1 MKKYNFNGRQY
12 IDLIELRRE
21 IRRLRKGIPLN
32 YANFDKDRQ
41 AMVNLAY
48 NDIGKAVYREELAKA
63 KTPDAIRAVWDMPNE
78 YVVHCGK
85 NYFIEW
91 QNGNA
96 VIGGFD
102 LAMAFVDKGVA
113 EHTAEKLGPQW
124 TVDDYKATKLLKAI
138 FDTPTYTE
146 KQADGVKEILASAL
160 EESDISEEAKDQ
172 IFDVVSG
179 RIEGMVEKE

>member
-12 IDLIELRRE
+12 IDLVELRKE
-21 IRRLRKGIPLN
+21 IRRLRKGIPFN
-32 YANFDKDRQ
+32 YANFDEDRQ
-41 AMVNLAY
+41 AMINLAY

-63 KTPDAIRAVWDMPNE
+63 KTPDEIRAVWDMPKE

-91 QNGNA
+91 HQGNA

-102 LAMAFVDKGVA
+102 LAMVFMNKGMA
-113 EHTAEKLGPQW
+113 KHTAEKLGRQW
-124 TVDDYKATKLLKAI
+124 VVDDYKATKLLKAI

-146 KQADGVKEILASAL
+146 QQADGVKEILASAL
-160 EESDISEEAKDQ
+160 EDAGISEEAKDRV
-172 IFDVVSG
+172 FDVVSG
-179 RIEGMVEKE
+179 RIDGMVEKE

>member
-12 IDLIELRRE
+12 IDLIELRKE
-21 IRRLRKGIPLN
+21 IRKLRKGIPLN

-48 NDIGKAVYREELAKA
+48 NDIGKVVYREELAKA
-63 KTPDAIRAVWDMPNE
+63 KTPDAFRAVWDMPNE

-102 LAMAFVDKGVA
+102 RC
-113 EHTAEKLGPQW
+113 LGKFQSYFCNVSQTSTFCW
-124 TVDDYKATKLLKAI
+124 RLSLD
-138 FDTPTYTE
+138 
-146 KQADGVKEILASAL
+146 AL
-160 EESDISEEAKDQ
+160 
-172 IFDVVSG
+172 F
-179 RIEGMVEKE
+179 GMERVL

>member
-12 IDLIELRRE
+12 IDLIELRKE
-21 IRRLRKGIPLN
+21 IRKLRKGIPLN

-48 NDIGKAVYREELAKA
+48 NDIGKVVYREELAKA

-102 LAMAFVDKGVA
+102 LAMAFVDKGMA
-113 EHTAEKLGPQW
+113 EHTADKLGHQW
-124 TVDDYKATKLLKAI
+124 VVDDYKATKLLKAF

-146 KQADGVKEILASAL
+146 QQADCVNEILASAL
-160 EESDISEEAKDQ
+160 EDAGISEEAKDQ

-179 RIEGMVEKE
+179 KIDWMVKKE